1 MYTMNRCKPH
11 FSPARRLCAGA
22 LLASMACASLG
33 AAAQGL
39 PSNETRNFP
48 PQTQFGELLVTA
60 ARFPEVEIDGKTI
73 RTSPGFRLFS
83 PERTLVQAITYPGSK
98 LVVGYV
104 IEPQTQWLHQ
114 AWILTKAEADKHYKP
129 KSMLL
134 RIFN

>member
-1 MYTMNRCKPH
+1 MYPMTRCNPL

-22 LLASMACASLG
+22 LLAGLACASLG
-33 AAAQGL
+33 VAAQGL

-48 PQTQFGELLVTA
+48 PQAQFGELVVTQ
-60 ARFPEVEIDGKTI
+60 FPEVEIDGKTI

-83 PERTLVQAITYPGSK
+83 PERTLVQAINYQGSK

-114 AWILTKAEADKHYKP
+114 AWILTK
-129 KSMLL
+129 
-134 RIFN
+134 

>member
-1 MYTMNRCKPH
+1 MNRCQPL

-22 LLASMACASLG
+22 LLAALACASLG
-33 AAAQGL
+33 VAAQGL

-48 PQTQFGELLVTA
+48 PQTQFGELVVTS
-60 ARFPEVEIDGKTI
+60 RFPEIEIDGKAI
-73 RTSPGFRLFS
+73 RTTPGFRLFS
-83 PERTLVQAITYPGSK
+83 PERTLVQAPNYQGSK

-104 IEPQTQWLHQ
+104 IEPQTQWVHQ

-129 KSMLL
+129 KTLLL

>member
-1 MYTMNRCKPH
+1 MNRCKPH
-11 FSPARRLCAGA
+11 FSPVRRLCAGA
-22 LLASMACASLG
+22 LLAGLACASLG

-48 PQTQFGELLVTA
+48 PQAQFGELVVTA
-60 ARFPEVEIDGKTI
+60 QFPVVEIDGKTI

-83 PERTLVQAITYPGSK
+83 PERTLVQAINYQGSK

-129 KSMLL
+129 KSMLH
-134 RIFN
+134 RFFN